1 MRYLNDIAAKLTS
14 PQMLWIIILLCL
26 VAAALA
32 AGAPDGGWCPGTSC

>member
-1 MRYLNDIAAKLTS
+1 MRYLNEITSKLMS
-14 PQMLWIIILLCL
+14 PQMLWVIILLCL